1 MEEAQAH
8 LQHLELELK
17 LCESDERALDRLLS
31 QGSTESERRESEP
44 SMGDGEG
51 GVMTPSSSVR
61 RGGGSRSGSVA
72 ADVDDEM
79 QVQICLDVDDTGA
92 GVESSGRGEAKE
104 GSNRTA
110 STEAMR
116 SERLA
121 RARGRLGAEKARR
134 EVALAQAETQRE
146 AASAA
151 AKARLEAAAAQLVE
165 AEAEAAAAAQE
176 EKEAADASAS
186 AWSQVHME
194 RVRSASPRGTAAQ
207 RAEEETRAARE
218 RAQEEAR
225 LQQARAK
232 LEGAQ
237 ERLRQTER
245 ELTLCKGEE
254 VALRE
259 AEERAFRALD
269 GTDPNRL
276 LTDPQ
281 PTCQLRP
288 SSVTS
293 EEIVLELGISRGE
306 IGSPDEPEP
315 EVDPV
320 LRLQMEGRS
329 HLEAKASKE
338 AKRQERLRRARG
350 RLGAERGRR
359 EKAEA
364 EATARMDAMARGGVS
379 ELGWSPLALRSPSEI
394 INGLGPVQRRD
405 SPIDNPRSS
414 PRLTSSQSTSSPLRP
429 PPMVRKDGD
438 VWGAGGAQAALPE
451 TILTTSPAA
460 LAAQRW
466 LADAMQ
472 PPPHDKPRSR
482 LSSIGGSIGASRRRV
497 AVVPSFVSCT
507 HEPPDR
513 QGLVASRILPAD
525 ETLGIRDSSLAAQR
539 WLSSTIEQL
548 SSRRESEVGKDRE
561 DQEEDGED
569 DDANQT
575 TADRVVKF

>member
-134 EVALAQAETQRE
+134 EAALAQTEAELE

-151 AKARLEAAAAQLVE
+151 ARARLEAAAAQLIE
-165 AEAEAAAAAQE
+165 AEVEAAAAAQE

-194 RVRSASPRGTAAQ
+194 RVRSASPRGTAEQ

-218 RAQEEAR
+218 RAQEEMR

-232 LEGAQ
+232 LKGAQ
-237 ERLRQTER
+237 ERLQQTER
-245 ELTLCKGEE
+245 ELTLCKAEE
-254 VALRE
+254 TELRK
-259 AEERAFRALD
+259 AEERALRALD
-269 GTDPNRL
+269 GTE
-276 LTDPQ
+276 PQ
-281 PTCQLRP
+281 PPCQQES
-288 SSVTS
+288 SSVIS
-293 EEIVLELGISRGE
+293 EEILLELASSRGE
-306 IGSPDEPEP
+306 IDIPDEAGPA
-315 EVDPV
+315 VDPV
-320 LRLQMEGRS
+320 LRLEMEARS
-329 HLEAKASKE
+329 HLEAKEAKE
-338 AKRQERLRRARG
+338 AKREERLRRARG
-350 RLGAERGRR
+350 RLGAERRRR
-359 EKAEA
+359 EKAEV
-364 EATARMDAMARGGVS
+364 EAQAQLDARARDGAS
-379 ELGWSPLALRSPSEI
+379 KLGWSPVALRSPTEI
-394 INGLGPVQRRD
+394 ISGLSPVQRRD
-405 SPIDNPRSS
+405 PPGRPRS
-414 PRLTSSQSTSSPLRP
+414 TSRPTSSPSTGSP
-429 PPMVRKDGD
+429 PHQTPMVRKDGE
-438 VWGAGGAQAALPE
+438 VWAAGEAQAASPE
-451 TILTTSPAA
+451 RIISTSLST

-466 LADAMQ
+466 LSNAIQ
-472 PPPHDKPRSR
+472 PHPDKPRSTMS
-482 LSSIGGSIGASRRRV
+482 LMGSAGGSRRRV
-497 AVVPSFVSCT
+497 AVVPSFASCT

-513 QGLVASRILPAD
+513 QGLVASRILPVD
-525 ETLGIRDSSLAAQR
+525 ETLRIPDSSLAAQR
-539 WLSSTIEQL
+539 WLSTAILEQ
-548 SSRRESEVGKDRE
+548 RESELREGREDRE
-561 DQEEDGED
+561 DDEED
-569 DDANQT
+569 DADQT
-575 TADRVVKF
+575 TRVARI

>member
-1 MEEAQAH
+1 MEKAEAH

-31 QGSTESERRESEP
+31 QGSTESERMPPERTSSP
-44 SMGDGEG
+44 PRDGGEG
-51 GVMTPSSSVR
+51 GVMSPSPSVR
-61 RGGGSRSGSVA
+61 QGVGSKSGSA
-72 ADVDDEM
+72 TADVDEAT
-79 QVQICLDVDDTGA
+79 QIPICLDVDDTGA
-92 GVESSGRGEAKE
+92 GVDRGGRGETKK
-104 GSNRTA
+104 GSSWSA

-121 RARGRLGAEKARR
+121 RARGRLNAEKARR
-134 EVALAQAETQRE
+134 EAALAQTEAQLE

-151 AKARLEAAAAQLVE
+151 ARARLEAAAAQLIE
-165 AEAEAAAAAQE
+165 AEAEAAAAVQE

-207 RAEEETRAARE
+207 RAEEETGAARE

-232 LEGAQ
+232 LKGAQ

-364 EATARMDAMARGGVS
+364 EATARMGAMARGGVS

-394 INGLGPVQRRD
+394 INGLGPVQRRE
-405 SPIDNPRSS
+405 SPIDNPRSR

-451 TILTTSPAA
+451 TIVTTSPSA

-472 PPPHDKPRSR
+472 DPPHNKPRSR

-539 WLSSTIEQL
+539 WLSTTIEQL

-569 DDANQT
+569 DDRTQIT
-575 TADRVVKF
+575 ES